1 MTEQIPPGRDTDIQ
15 FSTPAWTGRFFDMK
29 GTTMESLPY
38 ELGPIR
44 PVDEADS
51 LLIRTTRG
59 CPWNKCEFCVNYRGM
74 RFSKRSVEEIKKDI
88 AAAAEYY
95 GSHPFQ
101 SCFLQDGDSFIME
114 TEELLEILAF
124 LKQHFPTLKKISSYG
139 RSQTMIRK
147 NPSEIKSICE
157 AGLNLLYCG
166 MESGSDS
173 VLKNTKK
180 GVSSADHIK
189 AAEMAKEAGMEISQF
204 IILGLG
210 GTALWQEHAIETARV
225 LNQINPDFIRVL
237 TIGVKNSSGLEKQ
250 MREGKFQLQTEKN
263 LIEEQRLL
271 IDSLNGVTSYYV
283 NHHGVDLLMEAR
295 GQLPDAKPRL
305 LAIMDRY
312 LSMPED
318 DRMNFTLGK
327 RLGYY
332 RNMNDMQDEDRKM
345 FVQQK
350 VSEILETYPGQF
362 DEICHYLRAQVV

>member
-1 MTEQIPPGRDTDIQ
+1 
-15 FSTPAWTGRFFDMK
+15 
-29 GTTMESLPY
+29 METYPF

-44 PVDEADS
+44 PVDEAAS

-59 CPWNKCEFCVNYRGM
+59 CPWNKCEFCVNYKDM
-74 RFSKRSVEEIKKDI
+74 RFSRRSVTDIKKDI

-101 SCFLQDGDSFIME
+101 SCFLQDGDSFIMK
-114 TEELLEILAF
+114 TEELLEILGF
-124 LKQHFPTLKKISSYG
+124 LKQHFPSLKKVSSYG

-147 NPSEIKSICE
+147 SPLEIKAICD

-166 MESGSDS
+166 MESGADA
-173 VLKNTKK
+173 VLKNVKK
-180 GVSSADHIK
+180 GVTAADHIK
-189 AAEMAKEAGMEISQF
+189 AANMARQAGMEISEF

-210 GTALWQEHAIETARV
+210 GRQRWQAHATETARV

-237 TIGVKNSSGLEKQ
+237 TIGVKQGSGLEKQ
-250 MREGKFQLQTEKN
+250 MQAGKFELQTEKN

-271 IDSLNGVTSYYV
+271 IESLDGVTSYYV

-295 GQLPDAKPRL
+295 GQLPEDKSNL

-312 LSMPED
+312 LGLPEEE
-318 DRMNFTLGK
+318 RLNYTLGK

-332 RNMNDMQDEDRKM
+332 RYLDDMQDENRKM
-345 FVQQK
+345 FVQAK
-350 VSEILETYPGQF
+350 LREILDAYPGRF
-362 DEICHYLRAQVV
+362 DEICHQLRAQVV

>member
-1 MTEQIPPGRDTDIQ
+1 
-15 FSTPAWTGRFFDMK
+15 
-29 GTTMESLPY
+29 MESLPY

-59 CPWNKCEFCVNYRGM
+59 CPWNKCEFCVNYRSM
-74 RFSKRSVEEIKKDI
+74 RFSKRSVEDIKKDI
-88 AAAAEYY
+88 AAAAEYF
-95 GSHPFQ
+95 GGHPFH
-101 SCFLQDGDSFIME
+101 SCFLQDGDSFIMK

-124 LKQHFPTLKKISSYG
+124 LKQHFPTLKKVSSYG

-147 NPSEIKSICE
+147 SPREIKAICE

-173 VLKNTKK
+173 VLKNIKK
-180 GVSSADHIK
+180 GVTSVDHIK
-189 AAEMAKEAGMEISQF
+189 AAGMAKEAGMELSQF

-210 GTALWQEHAIETARV
+210 GTALWQEHAVETARV

-237 TIGVKNSSGLEKQ
+237 TIGVKKGSGLEKQ
-250 MREGKFQLQTEKN
+250 LREGKFELQTEKN

-271 IDSLNGVTSYYV
+271 IDSLDGVTSYYV

-295 GQLPDAKPRL
+295 GQLPDDKPRL

-312 LSMPED
+312 LCMSED
-318 DRMNFTLGK
+318 DRMNYTLGK

-332 RNMNDMQDEDRKM
+332 RNMDDMQDENRKM
-345 FVQQK
+345 FVQRK
-350 VSEILETYPGQF
+350 VSEILDTYPGQF
-362 DEICHYLRAQVV
+362 DEICHHLRAQVV